1 MYTLNIEIDYIY
13 GGDNNFIDKF
23 FLNDRRAVQ
32 PQS

>member
-13 GGDNNFIDKF
+13 GGKNFIDKF